1 MAGELQD
8 IHQKAACVLTVDV
21 GNTKTRFGLFNEGVL
36 DSLWE
41 ITTSD
46 GMTADEARLALAGFF
61 SMAELADDREMDET
75 YRIRPSD
82 AILACVVPGLVEP
95 WASAL
100 RHACGRRPLVV
111 GPGLKTG
118 IKMSY
123 KDPSEVG
130 PDRVA
135 DLAAAKASYGHPLII
150 VDLGTTTNFEVVDS
164 EGTFAGGVIAA
175 GLQLSARSLA
185 AAAARLPVIE
195 VQAPPAIIGKTTREA
210 MQAGVVMGEVA
221 RIDGIIDMIWNEL
234 GHETRIV
241 ITGTNASELAALLS
255 HEVTPDDTLTLR
267 GLSLLHEMNRKK

>member
-1 MAGELQD
+1 MAEEPRD
-8 IHQKAACVLTVDV
+8 IHQKATCVLAVDV
-21 GNTKTRFGLFNEGVL
+21 GNTKTRFGLFNDDVL

-46 GMTADEARLALAGFF
+46 GMTADEARLAIAGFF
-61 SMAELADDREMDET
+61 SMAGFANDQKRSKVAGVC
-75 YRIRPSD
+75 PSD
-82 AILACVVPGLVEP
+82 SILACVVPGLVEP
-95 WASAL
+95 WTAAL

-118 IKMSY
+118 IKMNY

-135 DLAAAKASYGHPLII
+135 DLVAAKASYGHPLII
-150 VDLGTTTNFEVVDS
+150 VDLGTTTNFEVVDN
-164 EGTFAGGVIAA
+164 EGAFAGGVIAA
-175 GLQLSARSLA
+175 GLLLAARSLA

-221 RIDGIIDMIWNEL
+221 RIDGIIDMIWKEL
-234 GHETRIV
+234 GRETRIV

-255 HEVTPDDTLTLR
+255 HTATPDDTLTLR
-267 GLSLLHEMNRKK
+267 GLSLLHEMNRRK

>member
-1 MAGELQD
+1 MTGELRD
-8 IHQKAACVLTVDV
+8 VHQKARCVLTVDV
-21 GNTKTRFGLFNEGVL
+21 GNTKTRFGLFNDGVFT
-36 DSLWE
+36 SLWE

-61 SMAELADDREMDET
+61 SMTDSGDDRDMAAKGG
-75 YRIRPSD
+75 IRPSD

-95 WASAL
+95 WTSAL
-100 RHACGRRPLVV
+100 RYACGRRPLVV

-118 IKMSY
+118 IKMNY

-135 DLAAAKASYGHPLII
+135 DLVAAKAAYGHPLII

-164 EGTFAGGVIAA
+164 EGAFAGGVIAA
-175 GLQLSARSLA
+175 GLQLAARSLA

-255 HEVTPDDTLTLR
+255 HETTPDDTLTLR
-267 GLSLLHEMNRKK
+267 GLSLLHEMNRRK

>member
-1 MAGELQD
+1 MAGEIRD
-8 IHQKAACVLTVDV
+8 THQKATYVLTVDV
-21 GNTKTRFGLFNEGVL
+21 GNTKTRFGLFGDGVL
-36 DSLWE
+36 ASLWE
-41 ITTSD
+41 ITTSE

-61 SMAELADDREMDET
+61 SMAEYADDREMAEQGD
-75 YRIRPSD
+75 IRPSD

-95 WASAL
+95 WTSAL

-111 GPGLKTG
+111 SPGLKTG
-118 IKMSY
+118 IKMNY

-135 DLAAAKASYGHPLII
+135 DLVAAKASYGHPLII

-164 EGTFAGGVIAA
+164 EGAFAGGVIAA
-175 GLQLSARSLA
+175 GLQLAARSLA

-221 RIDGIIDMIWNEL
+221 RIDGIIDMIWSEL

-255 HEVTPDDTLTLR
+255 HEIIPDDTLTLR
-267 GLSLLHEMNRKK
+267 GLSLLHEMNRRK